1 MSLVSDSSLKDFD
14 PSNILNYKEEKL
26 MQYVAIHYVKIA
38 GRMYTPGE
46 IFTAELP
53 AEKEQRLITKGAIR
67 AMPGEVKEP
76 EIPIESGITQST
88 SEDDDYGEA
97 DETEDEAPEIDVM
110 DGIVDDDEPAAE
122 KAKPKTR
129 RRKAAPKKPAAQGGT
144 DA

>member
-1 MSLVSDSSLKDFD
+1 
-14 PSNILNYKEEKL
+14 

-67 AMPGEVKEP
+67 AMPDEVKEP
-76 EIPIESGITQST
+76 ETPIETRITQSA
-88 SEDDDYGEA
+88 SEGTDYGET
-97 DETEDEAPEIDVM
+97 DEAEDEAPEIDVM
-110 DGIVDDDEPAAE
+110 DGIVDDDVPAVE

-129 RRKAAPKKPAAQGGT
+129 RRKTAPKKPTAQGGT
-144 DA
+144 EA